1 MDKNTDLTILALP
14 LTLRWP
20 FHRDGY
26 ISCAN
31 PPSPD
36 QNQEGIIM
44 RFVKVKDE
52 ERAGEVAINLDL
64 VREAHFGGGL
74 LHLYFERSSSAQDD
88 MTFTGENAQKIWAAM
103 G

>member
-1 MDKNTDLTILALP
+1 MTVEGRTVSDTHNNGTDWEALT
-14 LTLRWP
+14 
-20 FHRDGY
+20 
-26 ISCAN
+26 
-31 PPSPD
+31 
-36 QNQEGIIM
+36 M

-52 ERAGEVAINLDL
+52 ERAGDVAINLDL

-74 LHLYFERSSSAQDD
+74 LHLYFERSSSSQDD